1 MLREKINSAFARQNI
16 IVKVIIVILFVFL
29 LCFLSFVS
37 CTTAF
42 VGKYYLSNSMHKR
55 LFTGSIEKPT
65 HQNKTLNYD
74 FPFVKEEFFVR
85 QPEKF
90 DPKKT
95 YGLIVYVNALPY
107 LGLLPEGWGPV
118 LDKNDFLFISPFK
131 AGNDRESR
139 ERRILAIIAAQ
150 LMKRDYQIDPNR
162 IYIAGQSGGARI
174 ASEVAFIQSDIFK
187 GTIQS
192 CGSDYFRP
200 IKFEPGRGL
209 DQQGKPY
216 LHPFGATKEEIEQA
230 LKTVK
235 FNIITGPEDFRHSDL
250 TSIYEQGFKK
260 DSSLARFYDIK
271 EMGHENVSAKH
282 LQEVLD
288 FLDGKTN

>member
-1 MLREKINSAFARQNI
+1 MRKKLNELFARQPLFIKIVII
-16 IVKVIIVILFVFL
+16 IVFVLFVCILFF
-29 LCFLSFVS
+29 FS

-55 LFTGSIEKPT
+55 LFTGKIEKPS
-65 HQNKTLNYD
+65 HLNKTLNYD
-74 FPFVKEEFFVR
+74 FPFDKEEFFVR

-131 AGNDRESR
+131 AGNDRKFV
-139 ERRILAIIAAQ
+139 ERRVLAIIAAQ
-150 LMKRDYQIDPNR
+150 LMKRDYQIDPKR
-162 IYIAGQSGGARI
+162 IYIAGQSGGARV
-174 ASEVAFIQSDIFK
+174 ASDVAFIQSDLFK

-192 CGSDYFRP
+192 CGSNYFRP

-209 DQQGKPY
+209 DQMGNPY
-216 LHPFGATKEEIEQA
+216 IHDFGGTKEEIEQA

-250 TSIYEQGFKK
+250 TSIYEQGFKQ
-260 DSSLARFYDIK
+260 DSKLARFYDIK
-271 EMGHENVSAKH
+271 EMTHENVSAKH

>member
-1 MLREKINSAFARQNI
+1 MRKKLNELFARQPI
-16 IVKVIIVILFVFL
+16 FIKIVIIILFVFF
-29 LCFLSFVS
+29 LCVLTFAS

-42 VGKYYLSNSMHKR
+42 VGKYYISNSMHKR
-55 LFTGSIEKPT
+55 TFTGSIEKPA
-65 HQNKTLNYD
+65 HQNKSLNYD
-74 FPFVKEEFFVR
+74 FPFQKEDFFVR
-85 QPEKF
+85 QPEHF
-90 DPKKT
+90 DNKKT
-95 YGLIVYVNALPY
+95 YGLIVYINALPY

-118 LDKNDFLFISPFK
+118 LDQKDLLLISPFK
-131 AGNDRESR
+131 AGNDREPL
-139 ERRILAIIAAQ
+139 ERRVLAVIAAQ

-162 IYIAGQSGGARI
+162 IFIAGQSGGARI
-174 ASEVAFIQSDIFK
+174 ASEVAFIHSELFK

-209 DQQGKPY
+209 DQLGNPY
-216 LHPFGATKEEIEQA
+216 VHDFGATKDEIESA

-250 TSIYEQGFKK
+250 TSIYEQGFKI
-260 DSSLARFYDIK
+260 DSKLARFYDIK

-282 LQEVLD
+282 LVEVID
-288 FLDGKTN
+288 YLDGKTN